1 MAWYH
6 GTYSCGHEGRINL
19 IGPTKDREWKKE
31 REFSGLCPECYK
43 KKLEAQRKAENEA
56 SEKIS
61 KEMELPELSGSP
73 KQVAWANTLRV
84 KFLESFSDLINQT
97 RNSKEKSFQFSSDGK
112 RTIVS
117 LSEAETMED
126 LFIRKADARF
136 WIDRRNYTIVSFVKE
151 AYGELQEKE
160 NPIPEDVAEE
170 MMQEEAA
177 LTVEPE
183 TKVKEGIV
191 NISIEEGYIK
201 AKYIKDDDFREIVKS
216 LGYSWEGVWC
226 KKITEYSGSERD
238 RIAELGNKLLAN
250 GFSVHFPKT
259 DSRDMAISGEFTP
272 ECTKWVKYN
281 ITRSMLNISWKERSD
296 EIYQAAK
303 KLSGARWHQGAMLV
317 PIEFY
322 NEVLDFAD
330 TMGFCISKR
339 AENEIQSFQKEASRF
354 IKKDVKEA
362 VFKEKN
368 GMDELRKQL
377 EKSGLIEDL
386 KDEA

>member
-126 LFIRKADARF
+126 LFISKADARF

-281 ITRSMLNISWKERSD
+281 ITRSMLNISWKER
-296 EIYQAAK
+296 
-303 KLSGARWHQGAMLV
+303 
-317 PIEFY
+317 
-322 NEVLDFAD
+322 EVV
-330 TMGFCISKR
+330 
-339 AENEIQSFQKEASRF
+339 N
-354 IKKDVKEA
+354 
-362 VFKEKN
+362 
-368 GMDELRKQL
+368 
-377 EKSGLIEDL
+377 
-386 KDEA
+386 

>member
-1 MAWYH
+1 M
-6 GTYSCGHEGRINL
+6 S
-19 IGPTKDREWKKE
+19 
-31 REFSGLCPECYK
+31 
-43 KKLEAQRKAENEA
+43 
-56 SEKIS
+56 
-61 KEMELPELSGSP
+61 
-73 KQVAWANTLRV
+73 
-84 KFLESFSDLINQT
+84 
-97 RNSKEKSFQFSSDGK
+97 
-112 RTIVS
+112 
-117 LSEAETMED
+117 
-126 LFIRKADARF
+126 
-136 WIDRRNYTIVSFVKE
+136 
-151 AYGELQEKE
+151 
-160 NPIPEDVAEE
+160 
-170 MMQEEAA
+170 
-177 LTVEPE
+177 
-183 TKVKEGIV
+183 
-191 NISIEEGYIK
+191 
-201 AKYIKDDDFREIVKS
+201 
-216 LGYSWEGVWC
+216 
-226 KKITEYSGSERD
+226 SGSERD

-259 DSRDMAISGEFTP
+259 DSRDMAISGEFTQ

-296 EIYQAAK
+296 EMYQAAK

-339 AENEIQSFQKEASRF
+339 AEDEIQFFQKEASRF